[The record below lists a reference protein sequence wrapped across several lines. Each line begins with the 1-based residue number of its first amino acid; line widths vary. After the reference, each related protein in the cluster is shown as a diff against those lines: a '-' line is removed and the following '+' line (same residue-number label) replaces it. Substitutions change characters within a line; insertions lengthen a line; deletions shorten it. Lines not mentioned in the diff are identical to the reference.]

1 MIRRHQHKQHK
12 RKQSAKSA
20 ITLPTLV
27 HDSHSQVLRLP
38 EVARLADIGLRT
50 LRRQIESG
58 RGPRIVH
65 LSDQRRGITV
75 KAYNEWIAAREQR
88 S

>member
-1 MIRRHQHKQHK
+1 MSFHKYR
-12 RKQSAKSA
+12 RKQSRQPSA
-20 ITLPTLV
+20 LPALV
-27 HDSHSQVLRLP
+27 NDHQVLRLP

-50 LRRQIESG
+50 LRRQIASG

-65 LSDQRRGITV
+65 LSDQRRGVTFG
-75 KAYNEWIAAREQR
+75 AYREWIAAREQQ